1 MSKKYTQAHRVF
13 DYIKDFGS
21 ISRAEALANLG
32 VANLPAV
39 IEELRHKHGYDIV
52 TNEVKAKNRWG
63 ENITYAR
70 YSFSEEKSDGE
81 TSY

>member
-1 MSKKYTQAHRVF
+1 MPKRTQADRVL

-21 ISRAEALANLG
+21 ISRAEAMNDIG

-39 IEELRHKHGYDIV
+39 IDDLRHKKGYDIV
-52 TNEVKAKNRWG
+52 TNDIKAKNRYG

-70 YSFSEEKSDGE
+70 YTLNEEKKNE
-81 TSY
+81 L